1 MKKCYFLREAVSGM
15 QYSAEV
21 IGKRIRFEREKRGWT
36 QEKVGKEIGV
46 VAKQIS
52 KYEKGDPCPP
62 INMLL
67 ELCKLFDCELGYL
80 LGEEGY
86 SEGTRLQ
93 TNIRKELGLTIESTN
108 SIKKVI
114 ASERRKIL
122 CGSESEH
129 YTGALNKFLSSSF
142 FPALIATMS
151 DLDAQIKEK
160 NQIYTSI
167 KEKYGEKLFNEALE
181 IYYGPTDYEHD
192 SNLIISSEV
201 VEVIK
206 DLRDADDNAYN
217 KSFAIKVARYELN
230 VAFEELI
237 SDIYPR

>member
-1 MKKCYFLREAVSGM
+1 
-15 QYSAEV
+15 
-21 IGKRIRFEREKRGWT
+21 
-36 QEKVGKEIGV
+36 
-46 VAKQIS
+46 
-52 KYEKGDPCPP
+52 
-62 INMLL
+62 
-67 ELCKLFDCELGYL
+67 
-80 LGEEGY
+80 
-86 SEGTRLQ
+86 
-93 TNIRKELGLTIESTN
+93 
-108 SIKKVI
+108 
-114 ASERRKIL
+114 
-122 CGSESEH
+122 
-129 YTGALNKFLSSSF
+129 
-142 FPALIATMS
+142 MS